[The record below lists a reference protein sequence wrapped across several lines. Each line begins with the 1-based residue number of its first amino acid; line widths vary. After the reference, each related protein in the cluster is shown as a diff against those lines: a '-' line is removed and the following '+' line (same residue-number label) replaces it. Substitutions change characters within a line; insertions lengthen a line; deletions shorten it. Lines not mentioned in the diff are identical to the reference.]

1 MSPSLWPL
9 YTVRLVRYGCKKK
22 KKKYYLSF
30 CCFAK
35 QKITHFV
42 LFINVTTTVFY
53 NIIICPGAEACI
65 PDLR

>member
-9 YTVRLVRYGCKKK
+9 HCTSGPIRLQ
-22 KKKYYLSF
+22 KKYYLSF